1 MSNKAETTVKKK
13 KRSFPIRLEVVVP
26 LVAMIAGIWFYF
38 ATMFDAHMRWALQK
52 GLTYVNGAEV
62 NIGGFHTKFSDA
74 KLAIRDVQMTDNE
87 HPENNWLQ
95 IGEIRY
101 SLEWNG
107 LLRAKFVVN
116 DASIVGIGTNVPRK
130 KPGKVIPKEPE
141 PVGEKDNAI
150 LTAAEDYFKSTA
162 AGTFLED
169 LANMKS
175 GADVKKKL
183 EELKSQLASEKKIQ
197 EIQAMYTG
205 YQQGWEQKQVQLK
218 NDPEFKNIENEI
230 NALRTKQVKTPQEV
244 AETVKEVESLKK
256 RIEKKIAEIQTIGK
270 EAQTQVQALDAGVK
284 SIPGLVNDD
293 VKMLQGQL
301 QLPDIK
307 VEDLSGVIFGKD
319 IMNYVHKGLFYY
331 QKGKSLYATVKA
343 KAPQKEEK
351 KDEIPAPER
360 RKGKNYQFPI
370 LNRTYPLFYVKHS
383 ELSVLQDGQAQ
394 KEALHGKLT
403 NLSSSPDLVAEPTV
417 LKFSGDMTEK
427 GITGITGEATFDHR
441 REDFKESFQMAIA
454 HIPVAEHVLTQSKE
468 AKILLQKAAM
478 SLNAK
483 GHITAENMGIENL
496 IDLKDTTFAT
506 EAQGKDLQR
515 ILGGVMDGV
524 KGTQLKMSL
533 GGPWNGLKM
542 DVSSDLGKNLQKAL
556 KAQFDQEV
564 ARLRK
569 EVESYVQN
577 RINAEKDKLMAEVA
591 KAQNQLTEFEKKY
604 ADQLKGYEAE
614 ANKRI
619 EDAQNQLK
627 GRVDEEKKKA
637 EAKVEEEKQK
647 AKKKAEEEL
656 KKKIKGIKLP

>member
-1 MSNKAETTVKKK
+1 MTNHNGTPKKK
-13 KRSFPIRLEVVVP
+13 KSSLPIRVEVIVP

-38 ATMFDAHMRWALQK
+38 ATMFDGHMRWLLQK

-62 NIGGFHTKFSDA
+62 NVAGFHTKFSDA
-74 KLAIRDVQMTDNE
+74 KLSIRGIQMTDNE

-101 SLEWNG
+101 ALDWNG

-130 KPGKVIPKEPE
+130 SPGKVIPKEPE

-150 LTAAEDYFKSTA
+150 LNAAEDYFKKTA
-162 AGTFLED
+162 SGTFLED
-169 LANMKS
+169 IANMKS

-183 EELKSQLASEKKIQ
+183 EELKAQLASERKIQ
-197 EIQAMYTG
+197 ELQAMYTG

-244 AETVKEVESLKK
+244 AATVKEVESLKK
-256 RIEKKIAEIQTIGK
+256 RIEKKITEIQEIGK
-270 EAQTQVQALDAGVK
+270 EAQSQVQALDSGIK
-284 SIPGLVNDD
+284 SLPDLVNED

-319 IMNYVHKGLFYY
+319 VMNYVHKGLFYY

-343 KAPQKEEK
+343 KTPKKEE
-351 KDEIPAPER
+351 KDEIPVHER

-370 LNRTYPLFYVKHS
+370 LNRTFPLFYVKHS
-383 ELSVLQDGQAQ
+383 ELSVLQDGQAA
-394 KEALHGKLT
+394 KEALHGILT
-403 NLSSSPDLVAEPTV
+403 NLSSSPDLVAEPTL
-417 LKFSGDMTEK
+417 LKFSGDLPEK
-427 GITGITGEATFDHR
+427 GINGISGQATFDHR
-441 REDFKESFQMAIA
+441 YADFKESFEMAIQ
-454 HIPVAEHVLTQSKE
+454 HIPVDEHALANSKD
-468 AKILLQKAAM
+468 AKIMLQKAAM
-478 SLNAK
+478 SLSAK
-483 GHITAENMGIENL
+483 GHITAADMGIENIINL
-496 IDLKDTTFAT
+496 RDAKFAT
-506 EAQGKDLQR
+506 EAKGKDLER
-515 ILGGVMDGV
+515 ILSGAMHGVS
-524 KGTQLKMSL
+524 GTQLKMSL
-533 GGPWNGLKM
+533 AGPWNGLKM
-542 DVSSDLGKNLQKAL
+542 DVSSDLGKTLQKAF

-564 ARLRK
+564 AKLRK
-569 EVESYVQN
+569 DVENYVEN
-577 RINAEKDKLMAEVA
+577 RINAEKDKLMAEVR
-591 KAQNQLTEFEKKY
+591 KAQPQVAEFQKKY
-604 ADQLKGYEAE
+604 EDQLKGYEAE

-619 EDAQNQLK
+619 EEAENQLK

-637 EAKVEEEKQK
+637 EAKAEEEKQK

-656 KKKIKGIKLP
+656 KKKMKGIKLP